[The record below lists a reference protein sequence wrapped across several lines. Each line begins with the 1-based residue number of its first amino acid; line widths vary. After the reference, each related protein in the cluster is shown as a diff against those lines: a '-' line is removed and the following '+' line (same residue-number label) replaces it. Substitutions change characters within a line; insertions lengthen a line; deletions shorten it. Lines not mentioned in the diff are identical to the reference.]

1 MNFSAATNIAG
12 CIIPAEANSSR
23 PMSASLLR
31 KLDPVWAYLRHR
43 TPSPDAYWQSLHYFN
58 LYRLTVS
65 GLFVT
70 VFIFLGA
77 MPVYGEQH
85 PGMFLIVSILYV
97 AFSALMTL
105 TISARWPDFNPQLTF
120 QTLGDVVFIVLL
132 THASGGIKSGLG
144 LLLVVALAASSLICK
159 GRQAMFYAAMA
170 SIAVLLEQSY
180 QLYWLGVQD
189 DYFQAVL
196 LSMGFFATAG
206 MGYFLS
212 RQVVESERL
221 AEQKSI
227 DLENLSQV
235 NALVIQAMQHGVMV
249 VDDQGRVRS
258 HNAQSERLL
267 GSPSRFRHDL
277 RLYDYAP
284 AIAERL
290 ARWRGD
296 RTLSFPPLRVPA
308 TGKQISTRFSQI
320 ESGNEAG
327 AVIFLEDV
335 SQQQAQAQQIK
346 LAALGR
352 LTANIAHE
360 IRNPLSAIGHAT
372 QLLQEEEHDK
382 TEARLL
388 QIIRDNTL
396 RLDRMVQDV
405 LQLNR
410 RDRAQRETLHLD
422 VFLGSFIEQFCLAE
436 KIPVAAISLE
446 METHPS
452 ICFDRSHLHQV
463 LWNLCRNAWRHS
475 QQADA
480 SIRLYVSA
488 AHLDNVVQIDVI
500 DDGPGVDKAL
510 ATQLF
515 EPFFTT
521 FSSGTGLGLYIAREI
536 CEANDASLD
545 YVEVAPGGQFRI
557 CMKGSPC

>member
-1 MNFSAATNIAG
+1 M
-12 CIIPAEANSSR
+12 SS
-23 PMSASLLR
+23 SLLR
-31 KLDPVWAYLRHR
+31 KFDPVWDYFKLRS
-43 TPSPDAYWQSLHYFN
+43 PSLDAYWKSLHYFN

-70 VFIFLGA
+70 VFVFLGT

-97 AFSALMTL
+97 LFSALMSL
-105 TISARWPDFNPQLTF
+105 AISARWPGFNLQLSI
-120 QTLGDVVFIVLL
+120 QALGDVVFIVLL
-132 THASGGIKSGLG
+132 MHASGGIKSGLG
-144 LLLVVALAASSLICK
+144 LLLVVALAASSLISK

-180 QLYWLGVQD
+180 QLFVLDVKD
-189 DYFQAVL
+189 DYFQSAL

-206 MGYFLS
+206 MGYFLA
-212 RQVVESERL
+212 RQVMESERL
-221 AEQKSI
+221 VEQKSI

-235 NALVIQAMQHGVMV
+235 NALVIQSMQDGVMV
-249 VDDQGRVRS
+249 VDDRGRVRS
-258 HNAQSERLL
+258 HNIQCERLL
-267 GSPSRFRHDL
+267 GTPSHFRHEL

-290 ARWRGD
+290 ARWRSD
-296 RTLSFPPLRVPA
+296 RTLNFLPLRVSA
-308 TGKQISTRFSQI
+308 TGKQIGTRFSPI
-320 ESGNEAG
+320 ESGTEAG

-335 SQQQAQAQQIK
+335 SQQQAQSQQIK

-410 RDRAQRETLHLD
+410 RDRAQRETLNLD
-422 VFLGSFIEQFCLAE
+422 VFLGGFIEQFCLAE
-436 KIPVAAISLE
+436 KIPLTAISLE
-446 METHPS
+446 METHPT
-452 ICFDRSHLHQV
+452 ICFDRSHLHQI

-475 QQADA
+475 RQIDA

-510 ATQLF
+510 AGQLF

-536 CEANDASLD
+536 CEANEASLD
-545 YVEVAPGGQFRI
+545 YIEVAPGGQFRI
-557 CMKGSPC
+557 CCKGGSC

>member
-1 MNFSAATNIAG
+1 M
-12 CIIPAEANSSR
+12 
-23 PMSASLLR
+23 LQ
-31 KLDPVWAYLRHR
+31 KLDPVWAYFRR
-43 TPSPDAYWQSLHYFN
+43 YSPSPDAYWKSLHYFN
-58 LYRLTVS
+58 LYRLIVS

-70 VFIFLGA
+70 IFVFFGA
-77 MPVYGEQH
+77 MPVYGEQSA
-85 PGMFLIVSILYV
+85 GMFLIVSSLYV
-97 AFSALMTL
+97 VFSTLMTL
-105 TISARWPDFNPQLTF
+105 TISTRWPAFNLQLSAH
-120 QTLGDVVFIVLL
+120 TLGDVVFIVLL
-132 THASGGIKSGLG
+132 MHASGGIKSGLG

-180 QLYWLGVQD
+180 QLFVLGVED
-189 DYFQAVL
+189 DYFQAAL

-235 NALVIQAMQHGVMV
+235 NALVIQSMQDGVMV
-249 VDDQGRVRS
+249 VDDKGRVRS
-258 HNAQSERLL
+258 HNAQCERLL
-267 GSPSRFRHDL
+267 GTPSRFRRDL

-290 ARWRGD
+290 ARWRSD
-296 RTLSFPPLRVPA
+296 HTLHFPPLRVSA
-308 TGKQISTRFSQI
+308 TGKQISTRFSPI
-320 ESGNEAG
+320 ESGAEAG
-327 AVIFLEDV
+327 AVVFLEDV
-335 SQQQAQAQQIK
+335 SQQQAQSQQVK

-410 RDRAQRETLHLD
+410 RDRAQRETLNLD
-422 VFLGSFIEQFCLAE
+422 IFLGGFIEQFCLAE
-436 KIPVAAISLE
+436 KIPAAAISLE
-446 METHPS
+446 MDTHP
-452 ICFDRSHLHQV
+452 IVCFDRSHLHQI

-475 QQADA
+475 QQSDA

-500 DDGPGVDKAL
+500 DDGPGVDKGL
-510 ATQLF
+510 AGQLF

-536 CEANDASLD
+536 CEANNASLD
-545 YVEVAPGGQFRI
+545 YIEVAPGGQFRI
-557 CMKGSPC
+557 CCKGGPC

>member
-1 MNFSAATNIAG
+1 
-12 CIIPAEANSSR
+12 
-23 PMSASLLR
+23 MSATLLR
-31 KLDPVWAYLRHR
+31 KLDPVWAFLRR
-43 TPSPDAYWQSLHYFN
+43 STPPLDAYWKSLHYFN
-58 LYRLTVS
+58 LYRLIVS

-70 VFIFLGA
+70 VFVVLGA
-77 MPVYGEQH
+77 MPVYGEQN
-85 PGMFLIVSILYV
+85 PGMFLIVSMFYV
-97 AFSALMTL
+97 LFSALMTL
-105 TISARWPDFNPQLTF
+105 TISTRWPSFNFQLSV

-132 THASGGIKSGLG
+132 MHASGGIKSGLG
-144 LLLVVALAASSLICK
+144 LLLVVALAASSLISK

-180 QLYWLGVQD
+180 QLFVLEVKD
-189 DYFQAVL
+189 DYFQAAL
-196 LSMGFFATAG
+196 LGMGFFATAG
-206 MGYFLS
+206 MGYFLA
-212 RQVVESERL
+212 RQVKESERL
-221 AEQKSI
+221 VKQKSI
-227 DLENLSQV
+227 DLENLSLV
-235 NALVIQAMQHGVMV
+235 NALIIQAMQDGVMV
-249 VDDQGRVRS
+249 VDDKGLVRS
-258 HNAQSERLL
+258 HNAQCERLL
-267 GSPSRFRHDL
+267 GNPSHYRRDL

-290 ARWRGD
+290 KRWRAD
-296 RTLSFPPLRVPA
+296 RALNFPPLGVPA
-308 TGKQISTRFSQI
+308 TGKQISTRFSPI
-320 ESGNEAG
+320 ESGAEAG
-327 AVIFLEDV
+327 AVIFIEDV
-335 SQQQAQAQQIK
+335 SQQQALSQQIK

-382 TEARLL
+382 TESRLL

-410 RDRAQRETLHLD
+410 RDRAQRETLSLD
-422 VFLGSFIEQFCLAE
+422 VFLAGFIEQFCLAE
-436 KIPVAAISLE
+436 KIPASAISLE
-446 METHPS
+446 MDTHPT

-475 QQADA
+475 RQSDG

-500 DDGPGVDKAL
+500 DDGPGVEKEL
-510 ATQLF
+510 AGQLF

-521 FSSGTGLGLYIAREI
+521 FSSGTGLGLYIAREV
-536 CEANDASLD
+536 CEANGASLD
-545 YVEVAPGGQFRI
+545 YIEVAPGGQFRI
-557 CMKGSPC
+557 CCKGGPC

>member
-1 MNFSAATNIAG
+1 MN
-12 CIIPAEANSSR
+12 
-23 PMSASLLR
+23 ASLLR
-31 KLDPVWAYLRHR
+31 MLDPVRAYFRQYRSL
-43 TPSPDAYWQSLHYFN
+43 SPDAYWKSLHYFN

-70 VFIFLGA
+70 VFVFFGA
-77 MPVYGEQH
+77 MPVYGEQQ
-85 PGMFLIVSILYV
+85 PGMFLIVSVFYAL
-97 AFSALMTL
+97 FSALMTL
-105 TISARWPDFNPQLTF
+105 AISTRWPDFSLQLTV

-132 THASGGIKSGLG
+132 MHASGGIKSGIG

-170 SIAVLLEQSY
+170 SIAVLLEQSHRIFVV
-180 QLYWLGVQD
+180 GEKD
-189 DYFQAVL
+189 DYFQAAL
-196 LSMGFFATAG
+196 LSMGYFATAG
-206 MGYFLS
+206 MGYFLA

-221 AEQKSI
+221 VEQKSI

-249 VDDQGRVRS
+249 VDEKGMVRS
-258 HNAQSERLL
+258 HNAQCEQLL
-267 GSPSRFRHDL
+267 GNPPRFRRDL

-290 ARWRGD
+290 TRWRSD
-296 RTLSFPPLRVPA
+296 RTLGFPPLHISV
-308 TGKQISTRFSQI
+308 TGKQIGTRFSPI
-320 ESGNEAG
+320 ESGSESG
-327 AVIFLEDV
+327 AVIFIEDV
-335 SQQQAQAQQIK
+335 SQQQARSQQIK

-405 LQLNR
+405 LQLNQ
-410 RDRAQRETLHLD
+410 RDRAQRETLKLD
-422 VFLGSFIEQFCLAE
+422 AFLGSFIEQFCLAE

-446 METHPS
+446 MDVYPT

-463 LWNLCRNAWRHS
+463 LWNLCRNAWRHGR
-475 QQADA
+475 QEDA
-480 SIRLYVSA
+480 SIRIYVSA

-500 DDGPGVDKAL
+500 DDGPGVDKNL
-510 ATQLF
+510 ASQLF

-536 CEANDASLD
+536 CEANNASLD
-545 YVEVAPGGQFRI
+545 YIEVAPGGQFRI
-557 CMKGSPC
+557 CIKGGPC

>member
-1 MNFSAATNIAG
+1 MNIAAS
-12 CIIPAEANSSR
+12 IIRTEAPVFL
-23 PMSASLLR
+23 PMNAFLLR
-31 KLDPVWAYLRHR
+31 KLDPLWSYFRQYRSL
-43 TPSPDAYWQSLHYFN
+43 SPDAFWKSLHYFN

-70 VFIFLGA
+70 VFIFFGA
-77 MPVYGEQH
+77 MPVYGEQQ
-85 PGMFLIVSILYV
+85 PGMFLIVSLLYV
-97 AFSALMTL
+97 LFSALMTL
-105 TISARWPDFNPQLTF
+105 AISTRWPDFNFQLTF

-132 THASGGIKSGLG
+132 MHASGGIKSGIG

-180 QLYWLGVQD
+180 QLFVLGAKD
-189 DYFQAVL
+189 DYFQAAL

-206 MGYFLS
+206 MGYFLA
-212 RQVVESERL
+212 RQVKESERL
-221 AEQKSI
+221 VEQKSI

-249 VDDQGRVRS
+249 VDELGRVRS
-258 HNAQSERLL
+258 HNAQCERLL
-267 GSPSRFRHDL
+267 GNPPRFRHDL

-290 ARWRGD
+290 VRWRGD
-296 RTLSFPPLRVPA
+296 RTLGFSPLHVSA
-308 TGKQISTRFSQI
+308 TGKKIATRFSPI
-320 ESGNEAG
+320 DSGAETGAG
-327 AVIFLEDV
+327 AVVFIEDV

-372 QLLQEEEHDK
+372 QLLQEEEHDQ

-410 RDRAQRETLHLD
+410 RDRAQRETIKLD
-422 VFLGSFIEQFCLAE
+422 VFLGGFIEQFCLAE
-436 KIPVAAISLE
+436 KIPVTAISLE
-446 METHPS
+446 MDTYPS

-475 QQADA
+475 RQDD
-480 SIRLYVSA
+480 SCIRIYVSA

-500 DDGPGVDKAL
+500 DDGPGVDKTL
-510 ATQLF
+510 AGQLF

-536 CEANDASLD
+536 CEANNASLD
-545 YVEVAPGGQFRI
+545 FIEVAPGGQFRI
-557 CMKGSPC
+557 CIKGGPC

>member
-1 MNFSAATNIAG
+1 
-12 CIIPAEANSSR
+12 
-23 PMSASLLR
+23 MSASLLQ
-31 KLDPVWAYLRHR
+31 KLDPVWAYFRR
-43 TPSPDAYWQSLHYFN
+43 YSPSPDAYWKSLHYFN

-70 VFIFLGA
+70 VFAFFGA
-77 MPVYGEQH
+77 MPVYGVQSA
-85 PGMFLIVSILYV
+85 GMFLIVSSLYV
-97 AFSALMTL
+97 VFSTLMTL
-105 TISARWPDFNPQLTF
+105 TISTRWPAFNLQLSVH
-120 QTLGDVVFIVLL
+120 TLGDVVFIVLL
-132 THASGGIKSGLG
+132 MHASGGIKSGLG

-180 QLYWLGVQD
+180 QLFVLGVED

-235 NALVIQAMQHGVMV
+235 NALVIQAMQDGVMV
-249 VDDQGRVRS
+249 VDDKGRVRS
-258 HNAQSERLL
+258 HNAQCERLL
-267 GSPSRFRHDL
+267 GTPSRFRRDL

-284 AIAERL
+284 AVAERL
-290 ARWRGD
+290 ARWRSD
-296 RTLSFPPLRVPA
+296 HTLHFPPLRVSA
-308 TGKQISTRFSQI
+308 TGKQISTRFSPI
-320 ESGNEAG
+320 ESGAEAV

-335 SQQQAQAQQIK
+335 SQQQAQSQQVK

-410 RDRAQRETLHLD
+410 RDRAQRETLNLD
-422 VFLGSFIEQFCLAE
+422 VFLGGFIEQFCLAE
-436 KIPVAAISLE
+436 KIPPAAISLE
-446 METHPS
+446 MDTHPS
-452 ICFDRSHLHQV
+452 ICFDRSHLHQI

-475 QQADA
+475 RQSDA
-480 SIRLYVSA
+480 SIRLFVSA

-500 DDGPGVDKAL
+500 DDGPGVDKGL
-510 ATQLF
+510 AGQLF

-536 CEANDASLD
+536 CEANNASLD
-545 YVEVAPGGQFRI
+545 YIEVAPGGQFRI
-557 CMKGSPC
+557 CCKGGPC

>member
-1 MNFSAATNIAG
+1 MMNIAAS
-12 CIIPAEANSSR
+12 IIRTEAPVFL
-23 PMSASLLR
+23 PMNAFLLR
-31 KLDPVWAYLRHR
+31 KLDPLWSYFRQYRSL
-43 TPSPDAYWQSLHYFN
+43 SPDAFWKSLHYFN

-70 VFIFLGA
+70 VFIFFGA
-77 MPVYGEQH
+77 MPVYGEQQ
-85 PGMFLIVSILYV
+85 PGMFLIVSLLYV
-97 AFSALMTL
+97 LFSALMTL
-105 TISARWPDFNPQLTF
+105 AISTRWPDFNFQLTF

-132 THASGGIKSGLG
+132 MHASGGIKSGIG

-180 QLYWLGVQD
+180 QLFVLGAKD
-189 DYFQAVL
+189 DYFQAAL

-206 MGYFLS
+206 MGYFLA
-212 RQVVESERL
+212 RQVKESERL
-221 AEQKSI
+221 VEQKSI

-249 VDDQGRVRS
+249 VDELGRVRS
-258 HNAQSERLL
+258 HNAQCERLL
-267 GSPSRFRHDL
+267 GNPPRFRHDL

-290 ARWRGD
+290 VRWRGD
-296 RTLSFPPLRVPA
+296 RTLGFSPLHVSA
-308 TGKQISTRFSQI
+308 TGKKIATRFSPI
-320 ESGNEAG
+320 DSGAETGAG
-327 AVIFLEDV
+327 AVVFIEDV

-372 QLLQEEEHDK
+372 QLLQEEEHDQ

-410 RDRAQRETLHLD
+410 RDRAQRETIKLD
-422 VFLGSFIEQFCLAE
+422 VFLGGFIEQFCLAE
-436 KIPVAAISLE
+436 KIPVTAISLE
-446 METHPS
+446 MDTYPS

-475 QQADA
+475 RQDD
-480 SIRLYVSA
+480 SCIRIYVSA

-500 DDGPGVDKAL
+500 DDGPGVDKTL
-510 ATQLF
+510 AGQLF

-536 CEANDASLD
+536 CEANNASLD
-545 YVEVAPGGQFRI
+545 FIEVAPGGQFRI
-557 CMKGSPC
+557 CIKGGPC